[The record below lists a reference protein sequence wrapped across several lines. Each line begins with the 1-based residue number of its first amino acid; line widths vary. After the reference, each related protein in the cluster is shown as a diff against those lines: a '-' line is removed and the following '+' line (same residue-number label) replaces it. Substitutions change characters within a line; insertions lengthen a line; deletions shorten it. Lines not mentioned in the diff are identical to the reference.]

1 MCWVVL
7 QAIFITL
14 QESSGLLF
22 SPLKD
27 CTRASIYI
35 PKSGH
40 PLSWKIL
47 SKMKHSSIMNC
58 LFLFPGGVTTL
69 YFVFI
74 TSSFSFQRAFLQH
87 CKLITDNFLFL
98 IFLVGSFSQRVKSYF
113 VFHAIAIM
121 NLRLTRGR
129 LLLSNL
135 LPESCVYKLQSF
147 PGQDFLLSPLTF
159 SNI

>member
-14 QESSGLLF
+14 QELSGLLF

-27 CTRASIYI
+27 CTRTSIYI

-58 LFLFPGGVTTL
+58 LFLFSRVATIL
-69 YFVFI
+69 HFVFI
-74 TSSFSFQRAFLQH
+74 TSSFSFEHVFLQH
-87 CKLITDNFLFL
+87 CKLITDNFLVL
-98 IFLVGSFSQRVKSYF
+98 IFWVGYFYQHIKSYLYSSRHCPSDSETHPEWVTSVVYF
-113 VFHAIAIM
+113 LTHVLM
-121 NLRLTRGR
+121 RLIH
-129 LLLSNL
+129 
-135 LPESCVYKLQSF
+135 
-147 PGQDFLLSPLTF
+147 FLVRISYCFL
-159 SNI
+159 